1 MLLDLK
7 PLFQGEKDEL
17 AFVREVD
24 FSDVEL
30 WGGHPF
36 CDPVKVTGKAFCR
49 AGIVLLQ
56 YNAQFT
62 LHVEC
67 CRCLEEFTPEYS
79 MDFSATVVRELSG
92 EDSGEFLVARG
103 DQLDL
108 ADAVRADVLLSL
120 PIKWVCRE
128 ECRGL
133 CPKCGANLNQGDC
146 GCTFR
151 EEDPRLAALRKL
163 LEERFCNKNISG

>member
-1 MLLDLK
+1 MRSEQNKTDKTAPRRAVLQLGEGVMKDFKVAMLQILPEATADGNLRKGLDACARAKEMGADLA
-7 PLFQGEKDEL
+7 LFPEMWSTGYRIAESLPEL
-17 AFVREVD
+17 
-24 FSDVEL
+24 
-30 WGGHPF
+30 
-36 CDPVKVTGKAFCR
+36 
-49 AGIVLLQ
+49 Q
-56 YNAQFT
+56 
-62 LHVEC
+62 
-67 CRCLEEFTPEYS
+67 
-79 MDFSATVVRELSG
+79 
-92 EDSGEFLVARG
+92 
-103 DQLDL
+103 

-163 LEERFCNKNISG
+163 LEE

>member
-163 LEERFCNKNISG
+163 LGE